1 MRKCPF
7 CEQTLAE
14 TDTQS
19 CSHCQQSFDPV
30 PLHEYGKPAEFL
42 TESLKKVKRGL
53 LSPDGLNELFPHLLG
68 SVQHILNQASNDI
81 SSNFRKI
88 ASAVEDE
95 DLPDETMKSTSDF
108 IEDFGE
114 IQEELNETL
123 NNLSELFGRSK
134 TVEAFQENAMEIEQ
148 SLMELQNS
156 VDALGMLKA
165 ESEISALREYP
176 RDPVPPEVSQAL
188 EHFESAM
195 DALIRYMEEGQDSAD
210 LSECVQQTDKAKAQ
224 LFKLVMLSSMS

>member
-1 MRKCPF
+1 MRQCPF
-7 CEQTLAE
+7 CEETLAE

-19 CSHCQQSFDPV
+19 CSHCKQSFDPV
-30 PLHEYGKPAEFL
+30 PLHEYGKPTEFL
-42 TESLKKVKRGL
+42 QESLKKVKRGL

-81 SSNFRKI
+81 SSNFHKMT
-88 ASAVEDE
+88 AAGD
-95 DLPDETMKSTSDF
+95 DLPEEAKKSTSEF

-114 IQEELNETL
+114 IQEELNDTL
-123 NNLSELFGRSK
+123 RGLSDLFGRSK
-134 TVEAFQENAMEIEQ
+134 SLEDFQANAMEIEQ

-165 ESEISALREYP
+165 ESEISALAEIP
-176 RDPVPPEVSQAL
+176 RDPIPEEVSNAL
-188 EHFESAM
+188 EHFERAM
-195 DALIRYMEEGQDSAD
+195 DALIRYMEEGQESAD
-210 LSECVQQTDKAKAQ
+210 LSECVKQTDKAKAQ